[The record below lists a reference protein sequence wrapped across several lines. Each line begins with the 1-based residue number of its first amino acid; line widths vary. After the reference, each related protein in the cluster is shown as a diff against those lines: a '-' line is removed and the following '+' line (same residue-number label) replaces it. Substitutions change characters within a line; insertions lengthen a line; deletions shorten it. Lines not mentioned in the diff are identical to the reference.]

1 MLCLKEANLEDME
14 KEYQFI
20 TNTPEEENGFT
31 NPDAG
36 CTRDDFRDHILPG
49 YLRAARGEGL
59 PEGWVPETRLFL
71 WDGDDIVGLFRIR
84 HYLNEALANGAG
96 HIGYGIGK
104 EFRGKGYASLG
115 LRLALQRAWDIIR
128 EEEIYLS
135 VHKDNPASLRAQL
148 KNGAYIHHESD
159 EEYFTRIRRPAPSA

>member
-1 MLCLKEANLEDME
+1 MLYLKEANLEDME
-14 KEYQFI
+14 KEYRFI
-20 TNTPEEENGFT
+20 TNAPAEENGFT

-36 CTRDDFRDHILPG
+36 CTKEAFRDSVLPG
-49 YLRAARGEGL
+49 YLRAAKGEGL

-96 HIGYGIGK
+96 HIGYGIRK
-104 EFRGKGYASLG
+104 DLRGKGYASLG

-135 VHKDNPASLRAQL
+135 VRKDNPASLRAQL

-159 EEYFTRIRRPAPSA
+159 DEYFTRIRRPAPSA

>member
-20 TNTPEEENGFT
+20 TNTPAEENGFT

-49 YLRAARGEGL
+49 YLRAAKGEGL

-84 HYLNEALANGAG
+84 HYLNEAWPTGRAISATGSEKTSAG
-96 HIGYGIGK
+96 K
-104 EFRGKGYASLG
+104 ATPP
-115 LRLALQRAWDIIR
+115 WD
-128 EEEIYLS
+128 
-135 VHKDNPASLRAQL
+135 
-148 KNGAYIHHESD
+148 
-159 EEYFTRIRRPAPSA
+159 

>member
-49 YLRAARGEGL
+49 YLRAAKGEGL

-71 WDGDDIVGLFRIR
+71 WDGDDIAGLFRIR
-84 HYLNEALANGAG
+84 HYLNEALANGAAAIAPG
-96 HIGYGIGK
+96 
-104 EFRGKGYASLG
+104 AMDWAG
-115 LRLALQRAWDIIR
+115 LILISFVLPAVICPLVNQLCRKAGWVKDGDLTLA
-128 EEEIYLS
+128 
-135 VHKDNPASLRAQL
+135 
-148 KNGAYIHHESD
+148 G
-159 EEYFTRIRRPAPSA
+159 